1 MLNPEVSVV
10 ITTYNEENFIEKAI
24 KSVLNQTLPKN
35 MYELIVI
42 DDGGVDSTQD
52 IISNLQ
58 SKTDFEIKYTKKNNG
73 GTASARNLGVSKS
86 SAPFISFLDGD
97 DFYDPRKLEESLKFM
112 RKGDSVGIVYSDY
125 IEQYPDRAQLR
136 LKMNFDREL
145 LFKECIV
152 STNSMVRRSAIERVG
167 GFDESFKYI
176 EDYDLWCRII
186 LSGYF
191 ALRVPIPL
199 FTYNSHKASK
209 TNSTNIEKINPEWET
224 IYERIRKNEWKI

>member
-58 SKTDFEIKYTKKNNG
+58 SKTDFKIKYTKKNNG

-125 IEQYPDRAQLR
+125 IERYPDRAQLR

-167 GFDESFKYI
+167 GFDESFRYI
-176 EDYDLWCRII
+176 ED
-186 LSGYF
+186 
-191 ALRVPIPL
+191 
-199 FTYNSHKASK
+199 
-209 TNSTNIEKINPEWET
+209 
-224 IYERIRKNEWKI
+224 